1 DKPSSDT
8 SCETLDTFACP
19 APKNR
24 PHSPSSAHTYRLL
37 VFKEQSAKTFYFT
50 VPSTWLSTASSCV
63 AASAAEKRDYE
74 ESFSPC
80 QQLFSAFAFKTE
92 DFGDRLFLWRRSSCD
107 EERNS
112 RPSKRQ

>member
-63 AASAAEKRDYE
+63 AASAAEKRDYVRR
-74 ESFSPC
+74 FGQC
-80 QQLFSAFAFKTE
+80 QQVFEASF
-92 DFGDRLFLWRRSSCD
+92 
-107 EERNS
+107 
-112 RPSKRQ
+112 

>member
-37 VFKEQSAKTFYFT
+37 VFKEQLHKNRFAYLLAFLRAVIQREANYDWRKTHR
-50 VPSTWLSTASSCV
+50 STP
-63 AASAAEKRDYE
+63 
-74 ESFSPC
+74 FSK
-80 QQLFSAFAFKTE
+80 LFS
-92 DFGDRLFLWRRSSCD
+92 GDD
-107 EERNS
+107 
-112 RPSKRQ
+112 